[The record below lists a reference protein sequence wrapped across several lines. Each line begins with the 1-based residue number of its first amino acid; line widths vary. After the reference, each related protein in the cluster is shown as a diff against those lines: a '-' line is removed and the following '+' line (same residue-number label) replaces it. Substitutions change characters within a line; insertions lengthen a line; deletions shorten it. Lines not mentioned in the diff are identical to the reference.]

1 MFQQAH
7 QSFNVN
13 QQNTHFKQN
22 YF

>member
-7 QSFNVN
+7 QSFNAN
-13 QQNTHFKQN
+13 QQNTHFKLN